1 MSVRTVRHRS
11 RGSAGQATVEA
22 VAMLPLLVAIGGL
35 LLCVLSAGRAR
46 EAAAQAAQAGAVAL
60 LRDGDP
66 VEAARA
72 AVPGLRKGELSV
84 AVRGNRVTVRVRPRL
99 PVAGLS
105 RRLEARAVADA
116 GKADP

>member
-1 MSVRTVRHRS
+1 MSVRARRH
-11 RGSAGQATVEA
+11 GTWGIAGQATVEA

-72 AVPGLRKGELSV
+72 AVPGLRKGEI
-84 AVRGNRVTVRVRPRL
+84 AVVVHGNRVTVRVRPRL
-99 PVAGLS
+99 PVAALS

-116 GKADP
+116 GDGEP